1 MSERKQVILFMTD
14 TTRKDML
21 GCYGDSRMIT
31 PNLDRLAQ
39 EGIRYENA
47 YSCQPVCGPARGAI
61 FTGMFPHSNGV
72 STNSMPLGEGVK
84 TIGQRLTDQQIHCG
98 IWMVAIISAMENVRK
113 AGIRSTGMICGAI
126 WKS

>member
-39 EGIRYENA
+39 EGIRYE
-47 YSCQPVCGPARGAI
+47 YVPSQ
-61 FTGMFPHSNGV
+61 
-72 STNSMPLGEGVK
+72 
-84 TIGQRLTDQQIHCG
+84 
-98 IWMVAIISAMENVRK
+98 
-113 AGIRSTGMICGAI
+113 
-126 WKS
+126 

>member
-47 YSCQPVCGPARGAI
+47 YSCSQSAVRPEAPFLPVCSLTVTVFPRIVCLLAR
-61 FTGMFPHSNGV
+61 V
-72 STNSMPLGEGVK
+72 SRPSDSV
-84 TIGQRLTDQQIHCG
+84 
-98 IWMVAIISAMENVRK
+98 
-113 AGIRSTGMICGAI
+113 
-126 WKS
+126 

>member
-47 YSCQPVCGPARGAI
+47 YSIAA
-61 FTGMFPHSNGV
+61 TLAN
-72 STNSMPLGEGVK
+72 
-84 TIGQRLTDQQIHCG
+84 G